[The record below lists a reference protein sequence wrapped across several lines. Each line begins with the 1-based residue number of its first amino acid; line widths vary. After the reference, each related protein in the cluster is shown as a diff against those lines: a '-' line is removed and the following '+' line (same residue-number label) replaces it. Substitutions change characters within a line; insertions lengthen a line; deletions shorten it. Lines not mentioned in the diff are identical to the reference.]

1 MIDVIKEIKKDE
13 FLEYFDS
20 LFNSNYRVFEFNFLS
35 KNKVDE
41 NLKIIKERESNKEV
55 NQVYYNREDL
65 RKNL

>member
-1 MIDVIKEIKKDE
+1 MIDVIREIKKDE

-20 LFNSNYRVFEFNFLS
+20 LFNSNYRIFEFNFLS

-55 NQVYYNREDL
+55 NSVYYNREDL